1 MVSKCE
7 AALPLQYDVKKL
19 EKIHA
24 FVGESINTVACG
36 FLGNSRVLFLTQR
49 IQRILFGGAY
59 ENKSQEIC

>member
-49 IQRILFGGAY
+49 IQRIFVGGVY
-59 ENKSQEIC
+59 ERKSQEIC